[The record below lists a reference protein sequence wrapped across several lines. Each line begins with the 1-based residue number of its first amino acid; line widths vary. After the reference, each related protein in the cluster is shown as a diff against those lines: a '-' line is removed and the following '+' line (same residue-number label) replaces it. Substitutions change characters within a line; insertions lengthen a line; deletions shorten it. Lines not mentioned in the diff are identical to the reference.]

1 MKKHQVDSDPAI
13 RVEEVTIAF
22 GRKTVLRNVSL
33 EVETGSVYALLGRN
47 GEGKTTLV
55 RALLGQIRAKAG
67 SIEVLGF
74 DPWSERQALM
84 EAIGYVPEVPD
95 IPPEATPAEAFKF
108 CSSLHRRWNEELA
121 HSRLEHFGLE
131 AKRQFST
138 FSRGQKAQLQ
148 LILALASEPQIL
160 ILDDPTLGLDA
171 LTRRELYEE
180 VIRELADRG
189 TTVFVTT
196 HDLDGVEHLADRVGI
211 VAEGTMLFDSKLE
224 DLKQEW
230 AVRLGGSPD
239 LEEIFVQALS
249 GGGAA

>member
-1 MKKHQVDSDPAI
+1 MKEQQSDCAPAI
-13 RVEEVTIAF
+13 RVEAVTIAF
-22 GRKTVLRNVSL
+22 GRQTVVRNLSL

-55 RALLGQIRAKAG
+55 RALLGQIRTKIG
-67 SIEVLGF
+67 CIEVLGC
-74 DPWSERQALM
+74 DPWSKRQALM
-84 EAIGYVPEVPD
+84 ETVGYVPEVPN
-95 IPPEATPAEAFKF
+95 IPPGSTPLGVFEL
-108 CSSLHRRWNEELA
+108 CSRLHPRWDEELA
-121 HSRLEHFGLE
+121 YSRLEHFGLE
-131 AKRQFST
+131 AKRRFST

-148 LILALASEPQIL
+148 LILALASEPKL
-160 ILDDPTLGLDA
+160 LVLDDPTLGLDA
-171 LTRRELYEE
+171 LARRELYEE

-189 TTVFVTT
+189 TTVFVTS

-211 VAEGTMLFDSKLE
+211 LAEGTMLCDSKLE

-230 AVRLGGSPD
+230 AARLEGNPD